1 MREESS
7 GGVDLGNPD
16 EQYALLMECVTD
28 YAIFLMDTDGRVAAW
43 NAGAERIF
51 GYSEEE
57 ALGLPFADFFHPD
70 DRLRD
75 VHQKELHLA
84 VKNGRAIDDKWH
96 VRKDGSLFWASGI
109 TTALRDDDGDLR
121 GFAKV
126 TRDRTERKMAEESLR
141 DANRRKEEF
150 LAVLAHELRGPLAP
164 VTNSVQ
170 VLRLLSSGNPVAD
183 QAHATIDRQIKH
195 LTRLVD
201 DLLDISRIN
210 QGKFNIKMEILE
222 LAQVVAQ
229 AVEASRPLIDARKHG
244 LTITLPHHPVRV
256 NGDSARLIQVFN
268 NLLTNSAKY
277 TPEGGRIWLMA
288 EQEDDAAVVRIRDTG
303 LGISRE
309 MLPAIFELFAQADR
323 AKDAEEGGL
332 GIGLS
337 LVKSLVEL
345 HGGSVSANS
354 EGLGKGCEFV
364 VRLPLSTQPAAP
376 EKTADQGSNGAPVSA
391 ADANRVLVVDDNRDA
406 ANSLAILIQ
415 AWGHQIR
422 VAHEGLHALEVARE
436 FRPDVVLLDLGLPG
450 MPGVELAEQLRQEP
464 GLEKTFLVAL
474 TGYGADEDRRRTS
487 EAGFQAHL
495 VKPADLNE
503 LQTLLANRRAAGG

>member
-7 GGVDLGNPD
+7 VDLGNPD

-28 YAIFLMDTDGRVAAW
+28 YAIFLMDADGRVAAW

-57 ALGLPFADFFHPD
+57 ALGLPFANFFHPD
-70 DRLRD
+70 DRLKD
-75 VHQKELHLA
+75 LHGKELHLA
-84 VKNGRAIDDKWH
+84 VKNGRAADDKWH
-96 VRKDGSLFWASGI
+96 LRKDGSQFWASGI

-164 VTNSVQ
+164 VASSVQ
-170 VLRLLSSGNPVAD
+170 MLRLLASGNPVAD
-183 QAHATIDRQIKH
+183 QAHATIERQIKH

-210 QGKFNIKMEILE
+210 LGKFNIKKETLE

-229 AVEASRPLIDARKHG
+229 AVEASRPLIDARKHT
-244 LTITLPHHPVRV
+244 LTLMLPHHPIRV
-256 NGDSARLIQVFN
+256 DGDSARLTQVFN

-277 TPEGGRIWLMA
+277 TPEGGRIWLSA
-288 EQEDDAAVVRIRDTG
+288 AQEDDAAIVRVHDTG
-303 LGISRE
+303 LGISSE
-309 MLPAIFELFAQADR
+309 TLPTIFDLFAQADR
-323 AKDAEEGGL
+323 AKDVDEGGL

-345 HGGSVSANS
+345 HGGSVSAYS
-354 EGLGKGCEFV
+354 EGPGKGCEFV
-364 VRLPLSTQPAAP
+364 VRLPLSAGEAP
-376 EKTADQGSNGAPVSA
+376 QDTANPLPNGAPVA
-391 ADANRVLVVDDNRDA
+391 AAQACRVLVVDDNLDA
-406 ANSLAILIQ
+406 ANSLSILAQ
-415 AWGHQIR
+415 AWGHQTR
-422 VAHEGLHALEVARE
+422 VAHEGLRALEIASE

-450 MPGVELAEQLRQEP
+450 MTGLELAERLRQEP
-464 GLEKTFLVAL
+464 GLEETFLVAL
-474 TGYGADEDRRRTS
+474 TGYGAEEDRRRTS
-487 EAGFQAHL
+487 EVGFDAHL
-495 VKPADLNE
+495 VKPADLGE
-503 LQTLLANRRAAGG
+503 LQNLLANRR